1 MIGFQL
7 FTAPHIQLG
16 NDIYASLTFMCIN
29 TDTLS
34 TRLENVQI
42 QHNVGAQKEGA
53 ETRYVVDEGARFR
66 LEREL
71 LQGYVHI
78 DKWLAKH
85 SYPRLQLPV
94 ICGYIPL
101 ITKLADTLLVKK

>member
-1 MIGFQL
+1 M
-7 FTAPHIQLG
+7 
-16 NDIYASLTFMCIN
+16 
-29 TDTLS
+29 
-34 TRLENVQI
+34 I

-71 LQGYVHI
+71 LQGFVHV
-78 DKWLAKH
+78 DRWLGKH
-85 SYPRLQLPV
+85 AYPRLALPV

-101 ITKLADTLLVKK
+101 IAKLADKFVIK